1 MSEPLATPST
11 DPQGAKRAHRSQQVR
26 KRRAALSVS
35 EASAG
40 MATRLL
46 SVRPADVVFVKGI
59 IEASEGLALVFAERG
74 GELTI
79 AAPFEREAD
88 LVELVSDLAAELGG
102 EVKAPPESAS
112 RAEGAEV
119 AAASNALQSDES
131 SLRL

>member
-1 MSEPLATPST
+1 
-11 DPQGAKRAHRSQQVR
+11 
-26 KRRAALSVS
+26 
-35 EASAG
+35 

-102 EVKAPPESAS
+102 ELKVPAEVAP
-112 RAEGAEV
+112 RAEG
-119 AAASNALQSDES
+119 AAASNAPQSDES
-131 SLRL
+131 SLRS

>member
-1 MSEPLATPST
+1 MSEPPATPST
-11 DPQGAKRAHRSQQVR
+11 DPQGAKRAHRGQQVR

-46 SVRPADVVFVKGI
+46 SVRAADVVFVKGI

-102 EVKAPPESAS
+102 ELKSPPESAP
-112 RAEGAEV
+112 RAEG

>member
-1 MSEPLATPST
+1 
-11 DPQGAKRAHRSQQVR
+11 
-26 KRRAALSVS
+26 
-35 EASAG
+35 

-46 SVRPADVVFVKGI
+46 SVRAADVVFVKGI

-102 EVKAPPESAS
+102 ELKSPPESAP
-112 RAEGAEV
+112 RAEG